1 MTGLLSEL
9 NKESMEIKIHSINS
23 TKIAEILSDEMII
36 QTLQNELDLR
46 GNIY

>member
-1 MTGLLSEL
+1 MTDLLSEL

-23 TKIAEILSDEMII
+23 TKIVEILSDEMII